1 MTMSRITLAT
11 LAALLIVPSVQ
22 GTAFAQNYFGA
33 APEYQSKQSVHRFK
47 ARIPSHAFG
56 SVDNGAGMSF
66 GQSLSDVVSGG
77 KVVGRDPDP
86 NVRFDLLRDGQYA
99 TSR

>member
-1 MTMSRITLAT
+1 MSRITLAT
-11 LAALLIVPSVQ
+11 LVTLLIAPSVQ
-22 GTAFAQNYFGA
+22 GTASAENYFGA
-33 APEYQSKQSVHRFK
+33 ASEYQSKQSAHRFK

-56 SVDNGAGMSF
+56 SVDTGAGLSF
-66 GQSLSDVVSGG
+66 GQSVSDVVSGG